1 MPRVLFFLITLALAP
16 ADAAIIDRIAVTLD
30 SQVITES
37 EIMLEIRLTALLNG
51 EPVDATPQ
59 ARKKAANRL
68 IEQKL
73 IRREVELGRYVQP
86 SPGEEEPMLKQ
97 IQAQRF
103 HGPGDYRK
111 ALEKYGVDE
120 AQLRAHLLWQLTLL
134 RFIEVR
140 FPPSVEVTDEDM
152 HQYFVQHLPELEK
165 RAGKPVSIESVRNE
179 IRDALTEQLVDK
191 QLNDWLAE
199 ARGRTHIAFHPEA
212 FQ

>member
-86 SPGEEEPMLKQ
+86 SPGEEEPLLKQ

-103 HGPGDYRK
+103 HGPDDYRK

>member
-199 ARGRTHIAFHPEA
+199 ARGRTHIAFHAEA

>member
-1 MPRVLFFLITLALAP
+1 MLPVLFFLVTLALAP
-16 ADAAIIDRIAVTLD
+16 THAAVIDRIAVTLD

-37 EIMLEIRLTALLNG
+37 EIMLEIRLTAFLNG
-51 EPVDATPQ
+51 EPVSATPQ
-59 ARKKAANRL
+59 ARKEAANRL

-73 IRREVELGRYVQP
+73 IRREIDLGRYAQP

-103 HGPGDYRK
+103 HGPDDYQK
-111 ALEKYGVDE
+111 ALQKYGVDE

-140 FPPSVEVTDEDM
+140 FPPAVEVTDEEM

-165 RAGKPVSIESVRNE
+165 RAGKPVSLESVRNE
-179 IRDALTEQLVDK
+179 IQDALTEQLVDK

-199 ARGRTHIAFHPEA
+199 ARGRARIAFHPEA

>member
-1 MPRVLFFLITLALAP
+1 MLRVLFFLTTLALSP
-16 ADAAIIDRIAVTLD
+16 AHAAVIDRIAVTLD

-37 EIMLEIRLTALLNG
+37 EIMLEIRLTAFLNG
-51 EPVDATPQ
+51 GPVSATPQ
-59 ARKKAANRL
+59 ARKEAANRL

-73 IRREVELGRYVQP
+73 IRREIDLGRYAQP

-103 HGPGDYRK
+103 HGLDDYRR

-140 FPPSVEVTDEDM
+140 FPPSADVTDEEM

-165 RAGKPVSIESVRNE
+165 RAGKPVSLDSVRNE

-199 ARGRTHIAFHPEA
+199 QRGRTHIVFHPEA

>member
-1 MPRVLFFLITLALAP
+1 MLRALVFLITLASP
-16 ADAAIIDRIAVTLD
+16 AHATVIDRIAVTLD

-51 EPVDATPQ
+51 EPVNATPQ
-59 ARKKAANRL
+59 ARKEAANRL

-73 IRREVELGRYVQP
+73 IRREIELGRFAQP

-103 HGPGDYRK
+103 HGPDDYQK

-140 FPPSVEVTDEDM
+140 FPPSADVTDEEM

-165 RAGKPVSIESVRNE
+165 RAGKPVSLDSVRNE

-191 QLNDWLAE
+191 QLSDWLAE
-199 ARGRTHIAFHPEA
+199 QRGRTHIVFHPEA

>member
-103 HGPGDYRK
+103 RGPDDYRK

>member
-1 MPRVLFFLITLALAP
+1 
-16 ADAAIIDRIAVTLD
+16 
-30 SQVITES
+30 
-37 EIMLEIRLTALLNG
+37 
-51 EPVDATPQ
+51 
-59 ARKKAANRL
+59 
-68 IEQKL
+68 
-73 IRREVELGRYVQP
+73 
-86 SPGEEEPMLKQ
+86 MLKQ

-103 HGPGDYRK
+103 HGPDDYRK

-165 RAGKPVSIESVRNE
+165 RAGKPVSLESVRNE

-199 ARGRTHIAFHPEA
+199 QRGRTHIAFHPEA

>member
-103 HGPGDYRK
+103 HGPDDYRK

-191 QLNDWLAE
+191 QMNDWLAE

>member
-97 IQAQRF
+97 IHAQRF
-103 HGPGDYRK
+103 HGPDDYQK

-165 RAGKPVSIESVRNE
+165 RAGKPVNIESVRNE

>member
-37 EIMLEIRLTALLNG
+37 EIVLEIRLTALLNG

-103 HGPGDYRK
+103 HGPDDYQK

-140 FPPSVEVTDEDM
+140 FPPSVDVTDEDM

>member
-103 HGPGDYRK
+103 HGPDDYRK

-165 RAGKPVSIESVRNE
+165 RAGKPVSLDSVRNE

>member
-103 HGPGDYRK
+103 HGPDDYRK

>member
-103 HGPGDYRK
+103 HGPDDYQK

>member
-103 HGPGDYRK
+103 HGPDDYRK

-179 IRDALTEQLVDK
+179 MRDALTEQLVDK

>member
-73 IRREVELGRYVQP
+73 IRREVELGHYVQP

-103 HGPGDYRK
+103 HGPDDYRK

-120 AQLRAHLLWQLTLL
+120 AQLRGHLLWQLTLL

>member
-59 ARKKAANRL
+59 VRKKAANRL

-103 HGPGDYRK
+103 HGPDDYRK